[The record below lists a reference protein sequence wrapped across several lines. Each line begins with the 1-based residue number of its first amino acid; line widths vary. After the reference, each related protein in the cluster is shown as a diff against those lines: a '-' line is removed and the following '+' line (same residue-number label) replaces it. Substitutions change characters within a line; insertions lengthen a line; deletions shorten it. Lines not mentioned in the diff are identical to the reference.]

1 MARVG
6 GCDGAG
12 DVGPVADNGD
22 CIGGLCLNGNC
33 FVAGTPVA
41 TTDGSRPIEQIR
53 VGDWVLA
60 RDEASGEVAPSRVT
74 RTFVTR
80 NMAVIDVRIREA
92 PGGDIRATAGHRF
105 WTVDRGWVEA
115 SELTLGEA
123 LLDVRGRPPCHVDG
137 MASEA
142 AAETV
147 FNFEVADVHS
157 YFVGAARVLVH
168 NPTGEQPC
176 AGHPNPVYYYPS
188 PEPPGGYGPDN
199 LYRGDTRPPDDIFD
213 AGFQPKRP
221 GATVGLHEYCSLNT
235 PSQFASTSTDKS
247 ASALFCQEEGY
258 LYEIDPPSGGIDVN
272 QTLGDASPFPRE
284 CEIAFPGGVPPEA
297 IISAQKKQA
306 NGTFGP
312 VIKNPAH
319 GSGSSCAIQ

>member
-1 MARVG
+1 MHAHTKDSDEPGDVARIAADGRTRRLRAFCRDDRGATLLEYIVIAGLIAIVAFVGVRTFGSSLLAAGSGQAKSVLCIPGEIGGGASG

-12 DVGPVADNGD
+12 DVGPAADNGD

-41 TTDGSRPIEQIR
+41 TADGSRPIEQIR

-60 RDEASGEVAPSRVT
+60 RDEASGEVAPSRVA

-123 LLDVRGRPPCHVDG
+123 LLDVRGRPVHVDG

-176 AGHPNPVYYYPS
+176 AGHPNPV
-188 PEPPGGYGPDN
+188 
-199 LYRGDTRPPDDIFD
+199 
-213 AGFQPKRP
+213 
-221 GATVGLHEYCSLNT
+221 H
-235 PSQFASTSTDKS
+235 ASRSH
-247 ASALFCQEEGY
+247 
-258 LYEIDPPSGGIDVN
+258 
-272 QTLGDASPFPRE
+272 RR
-284 CEIAFPGGVPPEA
+284 
-297 IISAQKKQA
+297 
-306 NGTFGP
+306 
-312 VIKNPAH
+312 
-319 GSGSSCAIQ
+319 